1 MSNYR
6 PNDRDV
12 SPAQDWLLPEY
23 DNGDTPIDWDS
34 ILPPSD
40 EPPPD
45 WKFPMHVL
53 DNQEPDWLDVIGAE
67 AAAAQLG
74 IPFETG
80 QVGYAFGDENS
91 IERFFAEERQLS
103 LLDME
108 ESSPMDGALPTDDP
122 AAYSLPPRQELIARA
137 EELSLYDARFVGRND
152 LDDQGE
158 VIGHTIEC
166 LEIYRDTNGGFSG
179 QALDIAHYERQE
191 DAERD
196 YFELQGSI
204 GDDVP
209 IYAVAALGALVAEQN
224 GLPMDWREATAH
236 DFERY
241 AFHLGLD
248 QPNDM
253 PSEEAAAE
261 PILLSATLGAA
272 GVNLDLVRQQEA
284 LEHAQAIEALR
295 RIGLEPSKDFNLH
308 RDSFLDDKTGDRIIG
323 GIFQQ
328 DLRDYTRN
336 CQATF
341 VSLQGSAL
349 GFEAD
354 VTPFGAVG
362 SFEEARASYAIVQA
376 ALMQGGPER
385 AVEAMEGIQLDLER
399 EGIELEAS
407 TAPGAAYDGWREA
420 GAEQPELLPG
430 SRLDIS

>member
-6 PNDRDV
+6 PDNRNV
-12 SPAQDWLLPEY
+12 AQDWLLPEY
-23 DNGDTPIDWDS
+23 DNGDAPIDWDS

-45 WKFPMHVL
+45 WNFPMQVL
-53 DNQEPDWLDVIGAE
+53 DNQEPDWLDVSEAE
-67 AAAAQLG
+67 RAAAQLG
-74 IPFETG
+74 IPFEPG
-80 QVGYAFGDENS
+80 QVGYAFGDENP
-91 IERFFAEERQLS
+91 IERFFAEEQQLS

-108 ESSPMDGALPTDDP
+108 EAIPMDGALPTNESATYP
-122 AAYSLPPRQELIARA
+122 LPPRQELIARA
-137 EELSLYDARFVGRND
+137 EELGLYDARFVGRND

-158 VIGHTIEC
+158 IVGHTIEC
-166 LEIYRDTNGGFSG
+166 IEIYRDTNGSFAG
-179 QALDIAHYERQE
+179 QILEIAHYERQE

-196 YFELQGSI
+196 YFELQGSV
-204 GDDVP
+204 GGDVP
-209 IYAVAALGALVAEQN
+209 VYAVAALGALVAEQN
-224 GLPMDWREATAH
+224 SLPMDWREATGD

-241 AFHLGLD
+241 ELHRMLEMPD
-248 QPNDM
+248 DM
-253 PSEEAAAE
+253 PSEEAVAD
-261 PILLSATLGAA
+261 PVLLSAALSAV

-284 LEHAQAIEALR
+284 LEHAQAVEALR

-328 DLRDYTRN
+328 DLHDYSRN

-362 SFEEARASYAIVQA
+362 SFEEARANYAVVQA

-385 AVEAMEGIQLDLER
+385 AIEAMEGIQTDLGR
-399 EGIELEAS
+399 EGAELEAG
-407 TAPGAAYDGWREA
+407 TAPGIEYDGWREA
-420 GAEQPELLPG
+420 GPEQPELLRG
-430 SRLDIS
+430 SWLDIS